1 MSTKRSLHIEAKCNP
16 DEVRRAAEIAED
28 FAQGEDWPLKV
39 VFQVKLALEEVM
51 MNIVSYAHEDSD
63 NHQID
68 LDLVSDAEALTIE
81 ISDDGQPFDPLTD
94 APSPD
99 LQASL
104 EDRHVGGLGVHLVRT
119 MMDEVHYRRE
129 RDRNLLTLVK
139 QRDG

>member
-1 MSTKRSLHIEAKCNP
+1 MSAKQSLHIEAKCNP
-16 DEVRRAAEIAED
+16 DEVRRAAETIEG
-28 FAQGEDWPLKV
+28 FVQGEDWPLKV

-51 MNIVSYAHEDSD
+51 INVVNYAHQDGD
-63 NHQID
+63 NHKIEID
-68 LDLVSDAEALTIE
+68 LVLDTETLTIE
-81 ISDDGQPFDPLTD
+81 ISDDGQPFDPLTG

-99 LQASL
+99 LEAAL

-129 RDRNLLTLVK
+129 RGRNHLTLVK